1 MITDAQVRKLMR
13 EKTKTGLTGIAGL
26 KAGMSRNTA
35 AKYLKEGRLPS
46 EMKEV
51 RDWRTRPDPFLNHW
65 AEIEARLTADPA
77 LEAITI
83 FENLQDRF
91 PDEYEPG
98 QLRTLQR
105 RIRQWRGLAGPDKEV
120 FFPQAHRAGEAM
132 QTDFTWASKLGVTI
146 QGEAFPHMLCH
157 PVLPYSNWEWVTVCH
172 SESLAALKRGVQEA
186 LFRLGHAPLFHQ
198 TDNSTAA
205 THDLTSGKRDFN
217 AEYMDMI
224 RHFGMIP
231 RTIAVGAKEQNGDV
245 EAIHRGLKNR
255 LKQYLI
261 MRGSSDFESAAAYER
276 WLWQMLAK
284 TNRPRKK
291 KLAEELAVIGLA

>member
-83 FENLQDRF
+83 FENLLDRF

-105 RIRQWRGLAGPDKEV
+105 RIRQWRGLAGPDKDV
-120 FFPQAHRAGEAM
+120 IFPQARPIPI
-132 QTDFTWASKLGVTI
+132 D
-146 QGEAFPHMLCH
+146 
-157 PVLPYSNWEWVTVCH
+157 NW
-172 SESLAALKRGVQEA
+172 
-186 LFRLGHAPLFHQ
+186 FRCG
-198 TDNSTAA
+198 
-205 THDLTSGKRDFN
+205 
-217 AEYMDMI
+217 
-224 RHFGMIP
+224 
-231 RTIAVGAKEQNGDV
+231 
-245 EAIHRGLKNR
+245 
-255 LKQYLI
+255 
-261 MRGSSDFESAAAYER
+261 
-276 WLWQMLAK
+276 
-284 TNRPRKK
+284 
-291 KLAEELAVIGLA
+291 